1 MAINVNCMTAKVSN
15 LGNNRNDRSVTPTPY
30 EYNGG
35 YNYKPSK
42 KEPAKYCIS
51 VDWLELTTKGY
62 LLDKNSE
69 APALIE
75 TPCGIIARSVG
86 HGTKHYSHVY
96 EIFLPK
102 ENQPFAQILTMPR
115 NDKILEP
122 DFSQVKIE
130 NHQLYRS
137 GWTVKLAAVLD
148 AFALKENNETRLDV
162 AIDGIG
168 FLKHIEQFEAG
179 EIQSLGRVQTA
190 DFKTAQRERTGYNWG
205 KRSSE
210 KMLTIYNKTLELG
223 QTNKNYII
231 ETWIA
236 NNLNGGQL
244 DNIERLELKLRGKA
258 LKRLLI
264 PETGEVISWRQL
276 ENPAYLAGIVQA
288 SFKKWFEFVIPDNQK
303 NVSRKERV
311 QIIDFKYF
319 KAIKMERLSTTKKPS
334 EVWQAKLAS
343 AKILKDAKQHESYL
357 QNAMHELLHSELER
371 NLAGD
376 QGDLIESVVH
386 DRLTAIFADF
396 KKRLPV
402 AFAYAIAKEHQVVDW
417 LERKEMHIEKDLEA
431 AKPKPLY
438 AL

>member
-1 MAINVNCMTAKVSN
+1 MSAKVSN
-15 LGNNRNDRSVTPTPY
+15 LGNNRNDRSSLSVTATPSK
-30 EYNGG
+30 YNGG
-35 YNYKPSK
+35 YNYKPSQK
-42 KEPAKYCIS
+42 RHAKYCIS
-51 VDWLELTTKGY
+51 VDWLELTTKGF
-62 LLDKNSE
+62 LFDKNAIE

-75 TPCGIIARSVG
+75 TRCGIFARSVG

-115 NDKILEP
+115 NDKVLEP

-148 AFALKENNETRLDV
+148 AMNLTVNNITRLDI
-162 AIDGIG
+162 AIDGKG
-168 FLKHIEQFEAG
+168 FLKHIERFEAG

-210 KMLTIYNKTLELG
+210 KMLTIYNKSLELR
-223 QTNKNYII
+223 QTNKNYIV

-264 PETGEVISWRQL
+264 PETGEAITFELL
-276 ENPAYLAGIVQA
+276 EKEEILAGIVQA
-288 SFKKWFEFVIPDNQK
+288 SFKKWFEFVIPDSQK

-343 AKILKDAKQHESYL
+343 AKIMKDAKQPESYL
-357 QNAMHELLHSELER
+357 QNALHEMLHSELER

-376 QGDLIESVVH
+376 QGDLIASAVH
-386 DRLTAIFADF
+386 DRLTAIFADL

-402 AFAYAIAKEHQVVDW
+402 AFAFKIAEQHGVADW
-417 LERKEMHIEKDLEA
+417 LEKKEAYIEKEIIKQAVGKA
-431 AKPKPLY
+431 A
-438 AL
+438 